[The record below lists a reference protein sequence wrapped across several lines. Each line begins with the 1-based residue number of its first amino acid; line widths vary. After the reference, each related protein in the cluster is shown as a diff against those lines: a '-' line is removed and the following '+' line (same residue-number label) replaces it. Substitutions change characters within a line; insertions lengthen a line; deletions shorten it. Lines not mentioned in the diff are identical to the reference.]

1 MNLATKIRTQIEKI
15 PEGKTFRYSDL
26 CIAKEEYK
34 ATAKAL
40 ERLQA
45 KGVIKKV

>member
-26 CIAKEEYK
+26 CIAKKEYQ
-34 ATAKAL
+34 AAAKAL

-45 KGVIKKV
+45 KVIFKKV